1 MLNSFL
7 ITFIVSFINKDNGL
21 FSTPTKEKFS
31 GIIGNNIFRAS
42 LSHIASLI
50 LLVTSPIIVLGIV
63 TAIGATIIFAFL
75 DGMGGGIG
83 AQIISSLRE
92 ELPTYIEIYALGT
105 NSIATSAMMKSHAN
119 KVATGENA
127 IVVSSKKANIIV
139 APIAVTIPHFDI

>member
-1 MLNSFL
+1 M
-7 ITFIVSFINKDNGL
+7 TFIVSFINKDSGL

-75 DGMGGGIG
+75 DDT
-83 AQIISSLRE
+83 IIL
-92 ELPTYIEIYALGT
+92 
-105 NSIATSAMMKSHAN
+105 
-119 KVATGENA
+119 
-127 IVVSSKKANIIV
+127 
-139 APIAVTIPHFDI
+139 